1 MKIYLAGKITGN
13 EDYYDDFMWAE
24 LDLMKVGHKVLNPA
38 DTVARISGLRHS
50 EYLHICFAM
59 IDVSEA
65 VAFIPNWKESK
76 GAKLEMEYAI
86 RKGKKIIFLEEV

>member
-1 MKIYLAGKITGN
+1 MKIYIGKITGN

-50 EYLHICFAM
+50 EYLHICKAM
-59 IDVSEA
+59 INVRRLLFCLIGKRA
-65 VAFIPNWKESK
+65 K
-76 GAKLEMEYAI
+76 GQRNGI
-86 RKGKKIIFLEEV
+86 CNKKR